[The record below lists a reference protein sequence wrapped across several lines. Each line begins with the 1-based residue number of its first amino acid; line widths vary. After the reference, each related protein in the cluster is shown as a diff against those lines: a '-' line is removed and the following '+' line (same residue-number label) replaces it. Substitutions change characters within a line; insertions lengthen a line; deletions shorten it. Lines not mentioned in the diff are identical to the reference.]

1 MGNAVFN
8 EPRFQDED
16 SAREHL
22 ESLRWP
28 SGAICPHCGAV
39 DRIGKLEGK
48 AHRKGLYKCGHCREQ
63 FTVTVGTVFE
73 RSKIKLNV
81 WLQAVHLMCSSK
93 KGISSMQLHR
103 MLGVTY
109 KTAWFM
115 SHRIR
120 EAMTDKPDRMLGSGG
135 GTVEAD
141 ETYWG
146 NDKRSKLGSKSKG
159 RGGDHKEKIVSLVE
173 RNGHVRSFHVK
184 EVNGATLR
192 KILTDQIAADANLM
206 TDDLR
211 LYKPIGKAFASHES
225 VNHSK
230 KEYAR
235 GNAHTNTIEGFFSI
249 FKRGMIGTFHHV
261 GRQHLRRYTKEFD
274 FRYNTRSALGFT
286 DTDRATL
293 ALKGIEG
300 KRLTY
305 RRISNQRLLRRGSNT
320 Y

>member
-1 MGNAVFN
+1 MAEAIFN
-8 EPRFQDED
+8 QPQFQDED
-16 SAREHL
+16 QAREHL
-22 ESLRWP
+22 EALRWP
-28 SGAICPHCGAV
+28 SGTICPHCGAV
-39 DRIGKLEGK
+39 DRISKLEGK
-48 AHRKGLYKCGHCREQ
+48 SHRAGLYKCGHCREQ

-120 EAMTDKPDRMLGSGG
+120 EAMTNKPDGLLGSGG

-146 NDKRSKLGSKSKG
+146 NDKRSKLGQKRFG
-159 RGGDHKEKIVSLVE
+159 PGGSHKEKIVSLVE
-173 RNGHVRSFHVK
+173 RNGEVRSFHVK
-184 EVNGATLR
+184 EVNGVTLR
-192 KILTDQIAADANLM
+192 KILTQQIAADANLM
-206 TDDLR
+206 TDELR
-211 LYKPIGKAFASHES
+211 LYKPIGKEFASHES

-249 FKRGMIGTFHHV
+249 FKRGMVGTFHHV

-274 FRYNTRSALGFT
+274 FRYNTRSALGFS
-286 DTDRATL
+286 DADRTKL
-293 ALKGIEG
+293 ALQGIEG

-305 RRISNQRLLRRGSNT
+305 RRTVSQRPFGR
-320 Y
+320 